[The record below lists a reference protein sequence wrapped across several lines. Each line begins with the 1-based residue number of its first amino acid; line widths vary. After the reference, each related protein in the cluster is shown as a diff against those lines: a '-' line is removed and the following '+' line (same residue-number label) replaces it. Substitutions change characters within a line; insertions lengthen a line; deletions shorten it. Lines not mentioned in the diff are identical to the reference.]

1 MGFFKIK
8 MNDLEDETFNVVQS
22 ISKSKV
28 LYKKLIVQSHPDK
41 HSENI
46 ALATELTRLININRY
61 NYRELL
67 ILEKRIK
74 NELKIETHN
83 LI

>member
-8 MNDLEDETFNVVQS
+8 TNNIKDETFNVVQS

-41 HSENI
+41 HPQNLI
-46 ALATELTRLININRY
+46 LATELTRLLNMNRY

-67 ILEKRIK
+67 VLEERVK
-74 NELKIETHN
+74 NELVE
-83 LI
+83 L